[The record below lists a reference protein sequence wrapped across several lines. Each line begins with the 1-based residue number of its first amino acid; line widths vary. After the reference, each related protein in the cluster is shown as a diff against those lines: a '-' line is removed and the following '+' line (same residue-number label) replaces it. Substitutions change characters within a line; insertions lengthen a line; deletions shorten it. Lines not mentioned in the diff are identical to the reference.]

1 MLLKFFSERR
11 ISFIRI
17 KAALTLPVQVQAVKL
32 VTNDFLLLFFWAEAL
47 WAAALKTAYSGVI
60 LQIAGNYYI
69 SSQSLSIYYAPGVL

>member
-1 MLLKFFSERR
+1 MVLKFFSEMR

-17 KAALTLPVQVQAVKL
+17 KAVLTLPVQVQAVKL
-32 VTNDFLLLFFWAEAL
+32 VTNDFLLLFFWAETL
-47 WAAALKTAYSGVI
+47 WAAALKTAYSGVS